1 MRKNTMTFK
10 TILTLALLVGL
21 TYTVVGCKPK
31 KTQTVEATPV
41 PTPVPILGN
50 VVFVQGGHLV
60 ALNLANNQTTPLT
73 SGKSAEWF
81 PVVSPKG
88 DQVVYWSN
96 ADTNIY
102 NLWKLDLASSQRTQ
116 LTFNEVD
123 GLHPSDQN
131 LLMND
136 AAAWSADEKSILYA
150 QDGDIWQIDADGYN
164 PKTILSGHS
173 AFCPSYSHDEKSVL
187 YLSAGTDLVYNL
199 YTMSLS
205 DHTIK
210 QITQYTDWNVGSPS
224 YSTDGSKILF
234 NLYRGDVTQLFTT
247 KADGTEPLNL
257 TNNVRCLSPRFGQN
271 DKKVYYAAYNA
282 GDETTLNI
290 YVMSA
295 NGLDVKALTTNGGA
309 SPSWGTQSNA
319 APATTAKTIKP

>member
-1 MRKNTMTFK
+1 M
-10 TILTLALLVGL
+10 
-21 TYTVVGCKPK
+21 GCKPK
-31 KTQTVEATPV
+31 KVQTEQPTPV
-41 PTPVPILGN
+41 PTPVPVLGS
-50 VVFVQGGHLV
+50 VVFTQGGHLV

-73 SGKSAEWF
+73 SGKSTEWF

-102 NLWKLDLASSQRTQ
+102 NLWKMDLASAQRTQ
-116 LTFNEVD
+116 LTFNETD

-136 AAAWSADEKSILYA
+136 AATWSTDQKSIVYA

-164 PKTILSGHS
+164 PKTILSGHA
-173 AFCPSYSHDEKSVL
+173 AFCPSYSPDGKSVL
-187 YLSAGTDLVYNL
+187 YLSAGNDPVYNL
-199 YTMSLS
+199 FTMNLS

-210 QITQYTDWNVGSPS
+210 QITQYTDWNVGSPN
-224 YSTDGSKILF
+224 YSADGTKIVF
-234 NLYRGDVTQLFTT
+234 NLYRRDVTQIYMT
-247 KADGTEPLNL
+247 KSDGTDPLNL
-257 TNNVRCLSPRFGQN
+257 TNNVRSLSPRFGQG
-271 DKKVYYAAYNA
+271 DKKVYYAAYGV

-290 YVMSA
+290 YVMST

-309 SPSWGTQSNA
+309 SPSWGTQFNT
-319 APATTAKTIKP
+319 APAPAAKTK